1 MDQLSVSWGAQ
12 YEIARGVCNGWWTW
26 EDVANSGVL
35 EALQD
40 KNNCQS
46 APLVAPIMLK
56 GTRQADAGI
65 KGANYPL
72 WYVPHHILLCI
83 ELD

>member
-12 YEIARGVCNGWWTW
+12 YEIARGVRNGWWTW

-35 EALQD
+35 EALRN

-56 GTRQADAGI
+56 GTQQVDAEI

-72 WYVPHHILLCI
+72 WYVSGRVSFCI
-83 ELD
+83 VLG